1 MRYVGTPDPGKRPKV
16 GDAGAGGGT
25 GASIAQTRGRDP
37 LSFVT
42 WNANSLLGRLRK
54 SHDKDALFEYLR
66 RKDLPDVICVQET
79 WLPAAGPNRYD
90 LGTPQIR
97 SLAPNKS
104 ESITALTT
112 TQSFNHRRGTL
123 KDDTKVARDDR
134 ALLDLCFRQ
143 KPLSAYTPYYA
154 CADIKRAGT
163 AVFVKKDLAV
173 RSVSRSLVGAL
184 AAKAQHDEGRVLV
197 IEFEHFVLLNTYAQ
211 NNGWSPESFAKRRR
225 WDAEVDGEFLFILVW
240 AM

>member
-1 MRYVGTPDPGKRPKV
+1 MRAGDVAARGGAQQVRPWHPTDSLWHHLKR
-16 GDAGAGGGT
+16 
-25 GASIAQTRGRDP
+25 
-37 LSFVT
+37 
-42 WNANSLLGRLRK
+42 
-54 SHDKDALFEYLR
+54 
-66 RKDLPDVICVQET
+66 
-79 WLPAAGPNRYD
+79 
-90 LGTPQIR
+90 
-97 SLAPNKS
+97 

-225 WDAEVDGEFLFILVW
+225 WDAEVDGELLFMHLHGQQLD
-240 AM
+240 

>member
-1 MRYVGTPDPGKRPKV
+1 MNHIHSADHHPIPIV
-16 GDAGAGGGT
+16 
-25 GASIAQTRGRDP
+25 
-37 LSFVT
+37 
-42 WNANSLLGRLRK
+42 
-54 SHDKDALFEYLR
+54 
-66 RKDLPDVICVQET
+66 
-79 WLPAAGPNRYD
+79 
-90 LGTPQIR
+90 
-97 SLAPNKS
+97 
-104 ESITALTT
+104 
-112 TQSFNHRRGTL
+112 HRRGTL

-173 RSVSRSLVGAL
+173 RSVSRTLVGAL

-197 IEFEHFVLLNTYAQ
+197 IEFNGFVLLNTYAQ

-225 WDAEVDGEFLFILVW
+225 WDAEVDGEFL
-240 AM
+240 

>member
-1 MRYVGTPDPGKRPKV
+1 MAPH
-16 GDAGAGGGT
+16 
-25 GASIAQTRGRDP
+25 
-37 LSFVT
+37 
-42 WNANSLLGRLRK
+42 RL
-54 SHDKDALFEYLR
+54 D
-66 RKDLPDVICVQET
+66 
-79 WLPAAGPNRYD
+79 
-90 LGTPQIR
+90 
-97 SLAPNKS
+97 SLAPKR
-104 ESITALTT
+104 EFITALTT

-225 WDAEVDGEFLFILVW
+225 WDAEVDGEFLFMHLYGQLD
-240 AM
+240 